1 MLSVRLQCMHR
12 SEAADHLLWDWKL
25 LTYICWHFQ
34 IPAPRCEPSKLV
46 PTQWWFSPDLLTV
59 TYKVNFISCGLLFF
73 FLPRGKEFISVHYSE
88 LLFLQLPGF
97 HCSAVLLYQG
107 YCLLRIVTVSWQDL
121 SSCLW
126 SKRTHRIS
134 FLWRGGWLSFLDVLL
149 MFAVQSWK
157 KRESYDFNL
166 VYFN

>member
-34 IPAPRCEPSKLV
+34 IPAPRCEPSKLL

-134 FLWRGGWLSFLDVLL
+134 FLWRGVALFFGCFVNVCCAI
-149 MFAVQSWK
+149 MKK
-157 KRESYDFNL
+157 KRELWF
-166 VYFN
+166 